1 MTTTTIGTVLLPAFL
16 NVLVLGSVAGLI
28 VGAILILHPGW
39 LVRANL
45 INNHWISTRH
55 LDKILERPI
64 NFDSLF
70 YRYRR
75 VCCLLTLAGAIYILY
90 YFSVQLDKSSAIVG
104 LARSFKVS
112 VTYVEMLFDP
122 MVWIALSGSVFALII
137 SVFMLFPP
145 NLFRRFELGANNWI
159 SLRRTMKPLEV
170 LHSNVDE
177 YTFSHTLQM
186 GVMVLMGSV
195 YTLIMLTFWAG

>member
-1 MTTTTIGTVLLPAFL
+1 M
-16 NVLVLGSVAGLI
+16 LGSVAGLI
-28 VGAILILHPGW
+28 VGAILILHPDW

-45 INNHWISTRH
+45 INNRWISTRH

-64 NFDSLF
+64 NFDSWF

-75 VCCLLTLAGAIYILY
+75 VSGLVTLAGAIYILY
-90 YFSVQLDKSSAIVG
+90 YFSVQLDKASALSG
-104 LARSFKVS
+104 LARNFKVS
-112 VTYVEMLFDP
+112 VTYIDMLIDP
-122 MVWIALSGSVFALII
+122 MVWIALAASAFALII
-137 SVFMLFPP
+137 SVFILFPP
-145 NLFRRFELGANNWI
+145 NQFRRFELGANNWV

-177 YTFSHTLQM
+177 YAFSHTLQM

-195 YTLIMLTFWAG
+195 YTLAMLTFWAG

>member
-1 MTTTTIGTVLLPAFL
+1 MTMLETILLPAFL
-16 NVLVLGSVAGLI
+16 SVLVLGSVAGLI
-28 VGAILILHPGW
+28 VGAILILQPSW

-45 INNHWISTRH
+45 INNRWISTRH

-64 NFDSLF
+64 NFDSWF

-75 VCCLLTLAGAIYILY
+75 VSGLLTLAGAIYILY
-90 YFSVQLDKSSAIVG
+90 YFSVQLDKSSAISS

-112 VTYVEMLFDP
+112 TTFIDMLFDP
-122 MVWIALSGSVFALII
+122 MVWIALSGSAFAVII
-137 SVFMLFPP
+137 SVFMLFRL
-145 NLFRRFELGANNWI
+145 NLFRRFELGANKWV
-159 SLRRTMKPLEV
+159 SLRRTIKPLEI
-170 LHSNVDE
+170 LHSNVDD

-195 YTLIMLTFWAG
+195 YTLVMLTFWAR

>member
-1 MTTTTIGTVLLPAFL
+1 MTTTTIGTILLPAFL

-28 VGAILILHPGW
+28 VGAILILHPDW

-45 INNHWISTRH
+45 INNRWISTRH
-55 LDKILERPI
+55 LDKSLERSI

-75 VCCLLTLAGAIYILY
+75 VSGLVTLAGAIYILY
-90 YFSVQLDKSSAIVG
+90 YFGVQLDKSGAISG
-104 LARSFKVS
+104 LARNFKVS
-112 VTYVEMLFDP
+112 VTYIEMLFDP
-122 MVWIALSGSVFALII
+122 MVWIALAGAAFALII

-159 SLRRTMKPLEV
+159 SLRRTMKPLEI
-170 LHSNVDE
+170 LHNNVDE
-177 YTFSHTLQM
+177 YTCWYAMNITQKL
-186 GVMVLMGSV
+186 
-195 YTLIMLTFWAG
+195 